1 MNKCS
6 LQNFAEDWIQT
17 EDFWNRKWPLCQMTT
32 TKISCNIFLLETEKS
47 NLKFVE
53 ISEKYLKVVSPR

>member
-1 MNKCS
+1 MMMEYKVYH
-6 LQNFAEDWIQT
+6 
-17 EDFWNRKWPLCQMTT
+17 
-32 TKISCNIFLLETEKS
+32 KISLKSVTKFLEKS